1 MDAKELKQP
10 FEVIVEQLETLSDAE
25 QERVLRA
32 VTAFLFNQKSE
43 AAARLQAWV
52 RDFGDQKQP
61 EFVADLK
68 TVLGMK

>member
-10 FEVIVEQLETLSDAE
+10 FEMIVEQLQTLSDAE

-32 VTAFLFNQKSE
+32 VTAFLFDRKAE
-43 AAARLQAWV
+43 AAGRLQAWIC
-52 RDFGDQKQP
+52 DYGDQKQP
-61 EFVADLK
+61 EFIADLK